1 MLVELETS
9 RGRNEVEL
17 EGVALGPKGRFAMQR
32 TLTRVRPREGATKCG
47 AGGSRTLVQ
56 TGKPYAFYTLILDFI
71 FVLQQDPSHQ
81 LQPYPLNLHHAIEA

>member
-32 TLTRVRPREGATKCG
+32 TLTRVRPREGATKWSAYLG
-47 AGGSRTLVQ
+47 LHFRAAARPKPPTATLSSKSSSCHRGL
-56 TGKPYAFYTLILDFI
+56 T
-71 FVLQQDPSHQ
+71 
-81 LQPYPLNLHHAIEA
+81 

>member
-1 MLVELETS
+1 MLRNQLFTKKKASQIGMLKSLES
-9 RGRNEVEL
+9 
-17 EGVALGPKGRFAMQR
+17 
-32 TLTRVRPREGATKCG
+32 G

>member
-32 TLTRVRPREGATKCG
+32 TLTRVRPREGATKW
-47 AGGSRTLVQ
+47 SWR
-56 TGKPYAFYTLILDFI
+56 
-71 FVLQQDPSHQ
+71 
-81 LQPYPLNLHHAIEA
+81 QPNYIR